1 MNPLVKTFLRRRGAA
16 AAVSAAVM
24 VAVLAGCAVAG
35 PVAVATPAGSTAGT
49 ASVDSSTGWV
59 RIVLRFDQEVVA
71 ASLADTPPARE
82 FAAMLPLELHLGDP
96 MGQAKSGPLPS
107 PIDITGAATV
117 TDPAVGTSTTGR
129 TAPRSRSSTTTSA
142 SPCHRRAWF
151 GSAPWTAAW
160 TRSPTPRTG
169 SRFASTWP
177 TARASDFRDTA
188 AATHRQAVRSR

>member
-1 MNPLVKTFLRRRGAA
+1 MNPLVKTFMRRRGAA

-35 PVAVATPAGSTAGT
+35 PAAVATPAGSTAGT

-117 TDPAVGTSTTGR
+117 TDPAVGEIYYW
-129 TAPRSRSSTTTSA
+129 PDSA
-142 SPCHRRAWF
+142 TIAIFYDDLGQSVPPPGMVRLGTVDGGVDTIADAGNRITLRMDLAN
-151 GSAPWTAAW
+151 G
-160 TRSPTPRTG
+160 TRI
-169 SRFASTWP
+169 
-177 TARASDFRDTA
+177 
-188 AATHRQAVRSR
+188 